1 MSTQEQP
8 STFID
13 YYAIAEDFGK
23 RRKAA
28 EASTLSTDRNIGIA
42 RVDFDALARLLQLP
56 EGHRI
61 LSVWASPK
69 DLDVVEI
76 RIEGPG
82 MPLVRLG
89 QVIPEVSLVIRT

>member
-1 MSTQEQP
+1 MSTQEQA

-13 YYAIAEDFGK
+13 YYSLAEDLAK

-28 EASTLSTDRNIGIA
+28 EAATLSSDRNLGIA
-42 RVDFDALARLLQLP
+42 SVNFDALARLLQLP

-82 MPLVRLG
+82 MPKVRLG
-89 QVIPEVSLVIRT
+89 DVIPEVRLVIKT